1 MSDLLRD
8 IRYAIRTL
16 LRSPGFLVTAVL
28 ALAVG
33 VGATT
38 AIFSLVRGVVLDPL
52 PYAQPDRLVSLW
64 EVNRERGLDHE
75 PVSPVNFMDY
85 RALGQAFTDAAAWW
99 RPEITL
105 HDDASEPVRIN
116 TIEVSGNFTTVLG
129 VRPMLGSGFPEGVL
143 HSRERIVLI
152 SHRLWQTRFNGDPK
166 IVGRLIRLNDDK
178 YEVAGIMPSGFQ
190 FPGDTDIWQ
199 RLSWDLTRHSRGA
212 HFMEAVARL
221 RDGASVAQAQREID
235 GLTTRLGSEFTGTN
249 RGWQARLIPLHDEV
263 VGYFRPALLALL
275 AAVGLLLLIACIN
288 VASLLLARAASR
300 SREVAVRAAIGAT
313 RQRLV
318 RQFLSESLLLAFL
331 GGVAGIVLAVVFMRG
346 ITAITP
352 FDIPRI
358 HEVGIDARVLGF
370 ALLLTLCTAVVF
382 GLLPALFTSRAD
394 LQQVLKEGGRSQA
407 GSAGGR
413 RAHGLLVAGEIA
425 LAVMLLSGAGLLY
438 RSVARLASED
448 PGFRPEGIV
457 TAGVQLTGAAY
468 GRWPQV
474 EQFHST
480 LVESLRQQAGVK
492 TAGAS
497 NFLPLAPGW
506 RIPFLVRGVPA
517 PPRGDEPT
525 AQYHSVSE
533 GYFET
538 LGVQLRRGRLFDTHD
553 TAQSRG
559 VVVINEALARRYFS
573 GDEAVGKT
581 ILCLTTNIG
590 PLGATMIQNREHE
603 IVGVVADVKN
613 SSLQGAAEPAVFY
626 STRQFPFRHIY
637 LVARG
642 DDANQVSAAIRD
654 AVRRAD
660 ASLPAPELIAMDEVV
675 GESVKRPRFFMFSM
689 SVFAAVALSLA
700 ALGIFGLLSYT
711 VTERQQELS
720 IRMALGAQPGGVLW
734 MVLRHGLTLAAI
746 GSGAGVLAAFAAVR
760 KIGSVVPEV
769 SQPDAATLAV
779 VTAVALTIAL
789 AACVLPAWRASR
801 IDPLEGLK
809 E

>member
-8 IRYAIRTL
+8 LRYGIRTL

-28 ALAVG
+28 ALALG
-33 VGATT
+33 VGSTT

-52 PYAQPDRLVSLW
+52 PYAAPDRLVSIW
-64 EVNRERGLDHE
+64 DVNRERGLDHE
-75 PVSPVNFMDY
+75 PLSPVNFMDY
-85 RALGQAFTDAAAWW
+85 RALGQAFSEGAAWW

-105 HDDASEPVRIN
+105 HDEAQEPIRVD
-116 TIEVSGNFTTVLG
+116 TIEVSGNFTSVLG
-129 VRPMLGSGFPEGVL
+129 VRPVLGAGFPDGVL
-143 HSRERIVLI
+143 HSRERIALI
-152 SHRLWQTRFNGDPK
+152 SHRLWQSRFHGDSG
-166 IVGRLIRLNDDK
+166 IVGRRIKLNDDQ
-178 YEVAGIMPSGFQ
+178 YEVAGVMPRGFQ
-190 FPGDTDIWQ
+190 FPGNTDIWQ
-199 RLSWDLTRHSRGA
+199 RLVWDLMQHSRGA
-212 HFMEAVARL
+212 HFMEGVARL
-221 RDGASVAQAQREID
+221 RDGASVAQAQREVD
-235 GLTTRLGSEFTGTN
+235 ALTSRLGSEFTGTN
-249 RGWQARLIPLHDEV
+249 RGWQARIIPLHDEV
-263 VGYFRPALLALL
+263 VGYFKPALLALL

-300 SREVAVRAAIGAT
+300 SREVAVRAAIGAS

-318 RQFLSESLLLAFL
+318 RQFLSESLLLAAL
-331 GGVAGIVLAVVFMRG
+331 GGLAGVALAFAFMRG
-346 ITAITP
+346 IVAVTP

-358 HEVGIDARVLGF
+358 GEVGVDARVLAF
-370 ALLLTLCTAVVF
+370 ALLLTLCTAVAF

-394 LQQVLKEGGRSQA
+394 LQQILKEGGRSQA

-413 RAHGLLVAGEIA
+413 RAHGVLVAAEIA
-425 LAVMLLSGAGLLY
+425 LAVTLLSGAGLLY
-438 RSVARLASED
+438 RSVARLAAED
-448 PGFRPEGIV
+448 PGFRPDGIV
-457 TAGVQLTGAAY
+457 TAGVQLNGAAY
-468 GRWPQV
+468 SRWPQV

-480 LVESLRQQAGVK
+480 LVQSLRQQHGITA
-492 TAGAS
+492 AGAS
-497 NFLPLAPGW
+497 NFLPLASGW
-506 RIPFLVRGVPA
+506 RIPFLVRGLPA

-553 TAQSRG
+553 TAQTRG
-559 VVVINEALARRYFS
+559 VVVINEALARRYFA
-573 GDEAVGKT
+573 GDEPVGET

-603 IVGVVADVKN
+603 IIGVVSDVKN
-613 SSLQGAAEPAVFY
+613 SSLQSAAEPALFY
-626 STRQFPFRHIY
+626 TTRQFPFRHIY

-642 DDANQVSAAIRD
+642 DDPARVSAAIRD
-654 AVRRAD
+654 TVRRAD
-660 ASLPAPELIAMDEVV
+660 ASMPSPEMVGMEEIV

-689 SVFAAVALSLA
+689 SIFAAAALSLA

-720 IRMALGAQPGGVLW
+720 IRMALGARRGGVLW

-746 GSGAGVLAAFAAVR
+746 GSVAGVLAAFIAIKR
-760 KIGSVVPEV
+760 IGSLVPEV
-769 SQPDAATLAV
+769 SQPDPATLAAV
-779 VTAVALTIAL
+779 SAVALTIAL
-789 AACVLPAWRASR
+789 FACALPAWRASR

>member
-8 IRYAIRTL
+8 FRYGVRTL

-52 PYAQPDRLVSLW
+52 PYAEPNRLVSLW

-75 PVSPVNFMDY
+75 PLSPVNFMDY
-85 RALGQAFTDAAAWW
+85 RALGQAFSDAAGWW

-105 HDDASEPVRIN
+105 HDDASEPVRVN
-116 TIEVSGNFTTVLG
+116 TIEVSGNFTKVMG
-129 VRPMLGSGFPEGVL
+129 VAPMLGSGFPDGVL
-143 HSRERIVLI
+143 HSRELIVLI
-152 SHRLWQTRFNGDPK
+152 SHRLWQTRFNGDRN
-166 IVGRLIRLNDDK
+166 IVGRVIRLNDDK
-178 YEVAGIMPSGFQ
+178 YEVAGVMPLGFQ
-190 FPGDTDIWQ
+190 FPGGTDLWQ
-199 RLSWDLTRHSRGA
+199 RLDWDMTRHSRGA
-212 HFMEAVARL
+212 HFVEAVARL
-221 RDGASVAQAQREID
+221 RDGTSVAQAQRELD
-235 GLTTRLGSEFTGTN
+235 GLTTRLGAEFTGTN
-249 RGWQARLIPLHDEV
+249 RGWQARVIPLHDEV
-263 VGYFRPALLALL
+263 VGYFKPALLALL

-318 RQFLSESLLLAFL
+318 RQFLSESLVLALL
-331 GGVAGIVLAVVFMRG
+331 GGMMGIVLAVVFMRG
-346 ITAITP
+346 IAAITP
-352 FDIPRI
+352 FDIPRLQ
-358 HEVGIDARVLGF
+358 EVGIDGRVLAF
-370 ALLLTLCTAVVF
+370 ALLLTLCTAVVS

-413 RAHGLLVAGEIA
+413 RAHGLLVAAEIA

-448 PGFRPEGIV
+448 AGFKPEGIV

-468 GRWPQV
+468 SRWPQV
-474 EQFHST
+474 EQFHSA
-480 LVESLRQQAGVK
+480 LVESLREQSGV
-492 TAGAS
+492 TSAGAS

-517 PPRGDEPT
+517 PRRGDEPT

-538 LGVQLRRGRLFDTHD
+538 LGVPLRRGRLFDTHD

-559 VVVINEALARRYFS
+559 VVVINEALARRYFA

-590 PLGATMIQNREHE
+590 PLGSTMIQGGEHE
-603 IVGVVADVKN
+603 VIGVIGDVKN
-613 SSLQGAAEPAVFY
+613 SSLQGAAEPAIYY

-637 LVARG
+637 LTARG
-642 DDANQVSAAIRD
+642 DEVSRVGAAIRD

-660 ASLPAPELIAMDEVV
+660 ASQPVPELVTMAEVV

-689 SVFAAVALSLA
+689 SIFAAAALSLA

-720 IRMALGAQPGGVLW
+720 IRMALGAKPAGVLW
-734 MVLRHGLTLAAI
+734 IVLRHGLTLATI
-746 GSGAGVLAAFAAVR
+746 GSIAGVLAAFAAV
-760 KIGSVVPEV
+760 KQIGSVVPEV
-769 SQPDAATLAV
+769 SQPDPVTLAV
-779 VTAVALTIAL
+779 VSAMALTIAL
-789 AACVLPAWRASR
+789 AACALPAWRASR

>member
-1 MSDLLRD
+1 MSDLMRD

-28 ALAVG
+28 ALALG

-52 PYAQPDRLVSLW
+52 PYSAPDRLVTLW

-75 PVSPVNFMDY
+75 PLSPVNFMDY
-85 RALGQAFTDAAAWW
+85 RALGQAFSDATAWW

-105 HDDASEPVRIN
+105 HDDAAEPVRVN
-116 TIEVSGNFTTVLG
+116 TIEVSGNFASVLG
-129 VRPMLGSGFPEGVL
+129 VRPVLGTGFPEGVL

-152 SHRLWQTRFNGDPK
+152 SHRLWQTRFNGDQR
-166 IVGRLIRLNDDK
+166 IVGRLIRLNDNK
-178 YEVAGIMPSGFQ
+178 YEVAGVMPAGFL

-199 RLSWDLTRHSRGA
+199 RLSWDPARHSRGA

-221 RDGASVAQAQREID
+221 RDGASVAQAQRDLD
-235 GLTTRLGSEFTGTN
+235 GLTARLGAEFTGTN
-249 RGWQARLIPLHDEV
+249 RGWQARVIPLHDEV
-263 VGYFRPALLALL
+263 VGYFRPALFALL
-275 AAVGLLLLIACIN
+275 ASVGLLLLIACIN

-318 RQFLSESLLLAFL
+318 RQFLSESLLLAAL
-331 GGVAGIVLAVVFMRG
+331 GGITGIALAVVFMRG
-346 ITAITP
+346 IVAITP
-352 FDIPRI
+352 FDVPRI
-358 HEVGIDARVLGF
+358 QEVGIDARVLAF
-370 ALLLTLCTAVVF
+370 ALVLTLCTAVAF
-382 GLLPALFTSRAD
+382 GLLPALFMSRAD

-413 RAHGLLVAGEIA
+413 RAHGLLVAAEIA

-448 PGFRPEGIV
+448 PGFGSAGIV
-457 TAGVQLTGAAY
+457 TAGIQLTGAAY
-468 GRWPQV
+468 RQWPQV
-474 EQFHST
+474 EQFHSA
-480 LVESLRQQAGVK
+480 LVESLRQQPGIKA
-492 TAGAS
+492 AGAS

-506 RIPFLVRGVPA
+506 RIPFLIRGLAA

-533 GYFET
+533 EYFET
-538 LGVQLRRGRLFDTHD
+538 LGVQLRRGRFFDTHD
-553 TAQSRG
+553 TAQSHG
-559 VVVINEALARRYFS
+559 VVVINEALARRYFA
-573 GDEAVGKT
+573 GDEPVGKT

-603 IVGVVADVKN
+603 IVGVVSDVKN
-613 SSLQGAAEPAVFY
+613 SSLQGAAEPALFY

-642 DDANQVSAAIRD
+642 DDAGRVGTAIRD
-654 AVRRAD
+654 AVKRAD
-660 ASLPAPELIAMDEVV
+660 ASLPAPELILMDDVV
-675 GESVKRPRFFMFSM
+675 GKSVKRPRFFMFSM
-689 SVFAAVALSLA
+689 SVFAAAALSLA

-720 IRMALGAQPGGVLW
+720 IRMALGARPAGVLW
-734 MVLRHGLTLAAI
+734 IVLRHGLALAAL
-746 GSGAGVLAAFAAVR
+746 GSVAGMFAAFAAVR
-760 KIGSVVPEV
+760 KIGSLVPEV

-779 VTAVALTIAL
+779 VSAVALTIAL
-789 AACVLPAWRASR
+789 AACALPAWRASR

>member
-1 MSDLLRD
+1 
-8 IRYAIRTL
+8 
-16 LRSPGFLVTAVL
+16 
-28 ALAVG
+28 
-33 VGATT
+33 
-38 AIFSLVRGVVLDPL
+38 
-52 PYAQPDRLVSLW
+52 
-64 EVNRERGLDHE
+64 
-75 PVSPVNFMDY
+75 MDY

-116 TIEVSGNFTTVLG
+116 TIEVSGNFTSVLG
-129 VRPMLGSGFPEGVL
+129 VRPILGSGFPEGVL

-178 YEVAGIMPSGFQ
+178 YEVAGVMPSGFQ

-212 HFMEAVARL
+212 HFMETVARL

-331 GGVAGIVLAVVFMRG
+331 GGVAGIALAVVFMRG

-559 VVVINEALARRYFS
+559 VVVINEALARRYFP

-613 SSLQGAAEPAVFY
+613 SSLQGAAEPALFY

-642 DDANQVSAAIRD
+642 EDANQVGAAIRD

>member
-52 PYAQPDRLVSLW
+52 PYAQPDRLASLW

-178 YEVAGIMPSGFQ
+178 YEVAGVMPSGFQ

>member
-8 IRYAIRTL
+8 IRYGIRTL

-52 PYAQPDRLVSLW
+52 PYAAPDRLVTLW

-85 RALGQAFTDAAAWW
+85 RALGQAFSDAAAWW

-105 HDDASEPVRIN
+105 HDDAAEPVRVN
-116 TIEVSGNFTTVLG
+116 TIEVSGNFTSVLG
-129 VRPMLGSGFPEGVL
+129 VSPVLGTGFPEGVL

-152 SHRLWQTRFNGDPK
+152 SQRLWQTRFNGDRG
-166 IVGRLIRLNDDK
+166 IVGKLIRLNDNK
-178 YEVAGIMPSGFQ
+178 YEVAGVLPAGFQ

-199 RLSWDLTRHSRGA
+199 RLGWDLTRHSRGA

-235 GLTTRLGSEFTGTN
+235 GLTTRLGAEFTGTN
-249 RGWQARLIPLHDEV
+249 RGWQVRVIPLHDEV
-263 VGYFRPALLALL
+263 VGYFRPALFALL

-313 RQRLV
+313 RQRLI
-318 RQFLSESLLLAFL
+318 RQFLSESLLLAVF
-331 GGVAGIVLAVVFMRG
+331 GGVTGIALAVVFMRG
-346 ITAITP
+346 IVAITP

-358 HEVGIDARVLGF
+358 HEIGIDARVLAF

-413 RAHGLLVAGEIA
+413 RAHGFLVAAEIA

-438 RSVARLASED
+438 RSVARLAAED
-448 PGFRPEGIV
+448 PGFRPAGIV
-457 TAGVQLTGAAY
+457 TAGIQLTGAAY
-468 GRWPQV
+468 SKWPEV
-474 EQFHST
+474 EQFHSA
-480 LVESLRQQAGVK
+480 LVESLRQQTGVK
-492 TAGAS
+492 AAGAT

-533 GYFET
+533 GYFEA
-538 LGVQLRRGRLFDTHD
+538 LGVQLRRGRFFDTHD

-559 VVVINEALARRYFS
+559 VVVINGSLARRYFA

-590 PLGATMIQNREHE
+590 PLGASMIQNREHE
-603 IVGVVADVKN
+603 IIGVVADVKN
-613 SSLQGAAEPAVFY
+613 SSLQGAAEPAMYY

-642 DDANQVSAAIRD
+642 DDSSRVGAAIRD
-654 AVRRAD
+654 VVKRAD
-660 ASLPAPELIAMDEVV
+660 ASLPAPQLITMDDVV

-689 SVFAAVALSLA
+689 SVFAAAALSLA

-720 IRMALGAQPGGVLW
+720 IRMALGARPSGVLW
-734 MVLRHGLTLAAI
+734 IVLRHGLTLAAL
-746 GSGAGVLAAFAAVR
+746 GSVAGVLAAFAAVR
-760 KIGSVVPEV
+760 KIGSLVPEV

-779 VTAVALTIAL
+779 VSAVALTIAL
-789 AACVLPAWRASR
+789 AACALPAWRASR